1 MGVCE
6 KKFKYFSTMVNH
18 KRLHFG
24 ERPYKCGERECGLR
38 FVNKSYL
45 KSHALSHKQR
55 KLLPANDDVAGN
67 ATSSK
72 EPPTSYQPCTS
83 KVLPDCA
90 NDVVAGNATS
100 SKEPPTSYQPYTGCE
115 LNPLKR
121 KYAKENYCTNHVK
134 NHNVNGLEK
143 HQRQKPCRRLYPCK
157 DCNKIFYSRLML
169 DCHIH
174 FIKCTNSKD
183 ITLANIPG
191 GQDNPDNCTLQKP
204 VKQNHKDL
212 KKETPSKTSH
222 YTSRLRS
229 RHTRNYTSRLRS
241 RHLPHMLTHS
251 DVKPFK
257 CLCCDKSYNQKG
269 DLTRHTKSI
278 HSDMSNHP
286 CKTCKKIFLT
296 MGGLKTHMR
305 FHTDVKSY
313 NCALCDKSYR
323 HKGCLTEHIT
333 SIHTQVS
340 HHVCKKCNKSF
351 STKSCLKDHM
361 KIHTNIKPFKCALC
375 VKAFTQP
382 NELAQHNVRIHTRK
396 FPHPCVTCSKG
407 FMTPSE
413 LKVHVAKKH

>member
-1 MGVCE
+1 MGASLKVHMLLRLKNPKHNCVVCE

-100 SKEPPTSYQPYTGCE
+100 SKEPPTSYQPYT
-115 LNPLKR
+115 
-121 KYAKENYCTNHVK
+121 
-134 NHNVNGLEK
+134 
-143 HQRQKPCRRLYPCK
+143 
-157 DCNKIFYSRLML
+157 
-169 DCHIH
+169 
-174 FIKCTNSKD
+174 D

-191 GQDNPDNCTLQKP
+191 GQVNPDNEKLQKP
-204 VKQNHKDL
+204 VEPNHKGL
-212 KKETPSKTSH
+212 KKEYPLKT
-222 YTSRLRS
+222 
-229 RHTRNYTSRLRS
+229 RHYTSRLRS

-286 CKTCKKIFLT
+286 CKTCKKSFLT
-296 MGGLKTHMR
+296 MGGLRTHMR

-323 HKGCLTEHIT
+323 YRSCLAEHIT
-333 SIHTQVS
+333 SIHSQVS
-340 HHVCKKCNKSF
+340 QHVCKKCNKSF
-351 STKSCLKDHM
+351 STKSCLKIHM

-375 VKAFTQP
+375 VKAFTQS
-382 NELAQHNVRIHTRK
+382 NELEQHNVRNHTRK
-396 FPHPCVTCSKG
+396 FPYPCVTCSKG
-407 FMTPSE
+407 FMRPCE
-413 LKVHVAKKH
+413 LKIHVEKKH